1 MSDQRTAPTAGV
13 PSGSLALSLGLVDS
27 FKPAKVFHEFVQPDC
42 QVTSVDY
49 DDRGEMCV
57 TASNDETIQ
66 LYNCRAGR
74 YVGMLTQAYQDAL

>member
-13 PSGSLALSLGLVDS
+13 PSGSLALSLGLVDN